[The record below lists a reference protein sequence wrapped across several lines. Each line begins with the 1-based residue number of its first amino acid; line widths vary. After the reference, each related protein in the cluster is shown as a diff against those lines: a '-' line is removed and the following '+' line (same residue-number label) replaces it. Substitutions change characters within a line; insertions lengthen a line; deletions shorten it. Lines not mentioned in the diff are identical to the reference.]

1 MTRHLQNERGS
12 IMTLAAIVIPV
23 CLLFVVM
30 VMDVGNWYTHK
41 RQLQN
46 RADAGAL
53 AAGVELTRKWPGCM
67 TDTTAE
73 NSVTATAKRYAGDIL
88 NDPTAVNTEI
98 AEKSRFDV
106 YVNST
111 SYDGPDFSDMT
122 GNAGKPCQTHP
133 TNSPDDENI
142 TPEGGTWIDVKVKER
157 DTPSF
162 AGIFGLNL
170 LRNIAR
176 ARVELRESIQT
187 NEFVPL
193 AIPEQSIDKARIRF
207 INECDNSELASSVL
221 KPLNAA
227 AQTVSGMSL
236 WGPDPNPAGNAT
248 TVAPGTVSMSTPG
261 TVPVPGTTTCAGDG
275 QLDYTPIRVEL
286 RLAGRPDIDL
296 SNSVPCTGSGSLANM
311 TSADCYPAISRVR
324 VYRDTGGLFGDRPQV
339 RDVTF
344 SPSGA
349 RPCNM
354 DAFYSRTTATPNC
367 TFDASV
373 FMDWGSRPTGADAT
387 FEASISVDGSTS
399 VNMAGPTPQGF
410 WTASQV
416 PNGTLGPDRVRVA
429 WRYELRSGQWGPL
442 HNTDRRGN
450 PTDCTVADPCVQ
462 SGTTAVHAVN
472 LGDDPSGNNVSP
484 SDVVGAVKL
493 TDGPQVTSTERHSA
507 IINSTFAPYVTVGLR
522 TVFQTGDW
530 SVLRLNEGNKN
541 FSIICD
547 PYWPQPSSGDATSA
561 FYFGCQPPY
570 ARNDTTVNSFWWNT
584 ATKECGVDKDWWRDN
599 PPTGTWP
606 NQQYRNAPWRCVKLD
621 PGGNGQA
628 TGDGIALATGNCTN
642 PRFDAR
648 PGPTASADCNQG
660 GHSYTCN
667 NDAHYF
673 GSGPPPSSDDP
684 RLVKLFIVPWN
695 AYKGVANGN
704 GTVVPVLRLAGFY
717 ITAWRFNG
725 RGDPCAATNPG
736 VAADMARLGSTG
748 DKVAG
753 YFVKEVETSGV
764 GNPTRSCDPTAV
776 DICTIVLTR

>member
-1 MTRHLQNERGS
+1 
-12 IMTLAAIVIPV
+12 MTLAAIVIPV

-53 AAGVELTRKWPGCM
+53 AAGVELTRRWPQCM

-73 NSVTATAKRYAGDIL
+73 NAVTAAAKRYAGDIG
-88 NDPTAVNTEI
+88 NDPSAVNTEI
-98 AEKSRFDV
+98 AENSRFNV

-111 SYDGPDFSDMT
+111 SYNGPDFSDMT
-122 GNAGKPCQTHP
+122 GNTGKPCQTHP
-133 TNSPDDENI
+133 ANSPDDENI
-142 TPEGGTWIDVKVKER
+142 TPQGGTWVDVRVKER

-162 AGIFGLNL
+162 AGIFGLDL

-176 ARVELRESIQT
+176 ARVELRESVQT

-207 INECDNSELASSVL
+207 INECNNAELASSVL
-221 KPLNAA
+221 KPLNSAN
-227 AQTVSGMSL
+227 QTVSGMSL
-236 WGPDPNPAGNAT
+236 WGPDPLGNAS
-248 TVAPGTVSMSTPG
+248 TVSPGTVSMSTPG
-261 TVPVPGTTTCAGDG
+261 SVPVPGTTSCAGDG

-311 TSADCYPAISRVR
+311 TSADCYPAITRVR
-324 VYRDTGGLFGDRPQV
+324 VYQDTGGLFGDRPQI

-387 FEASISVDGSTS
+387 FEASISVDGSAS
-399 VNMAGPTPQGF
+399 VNMAGPTPQGT

-416 PNGTLGPDRVRVA
+416 PNGTLGPDRVRVD
-429 WRYELRSGQWGPL
+429 WRYELRSGAWAPGGL
-442 HNTDRRGN
+442 SG
-450 PTDCTVADPCVQ
+450 CTNKKPCVQ

-472 LGDDPSGNNVSP
+472 LGDDPAGNNTSP

-493 TDGPQVTSTERHSA
+493 TDGPQVSSTERHSA

-530 SVLRLNEGNKN
+530 SVLRLDQGQQN
-541 FSIICD
+541 FSIVCD
-547 PYWPQPSSGDATSA
+547 PYWPQPSTGDATAA

-584 ATKECGVDKDWWRDN
+584 STSHCPADSAYLN
-599 PPTGTWP
+599 APTGTWP
-606 NQQYRNAPWRCVKLD
+606 NQQYANAPWRCVLLD

-628 TGDGIALATGNCTN
+628 TGDGIALATGNCTASKVAV
-642 PRFDAR
+642 DAQ
-648 PGPTASADCNQG
+648 PGPGASAQCKS
-660 GHSYTCN
+660 HSYTCY
-667 NDAHYF
+667 NDATYF
-673 GSGPPPSSDDP
+673 GSGPLPSPDDP
-684 RLVKLFIVPWN
+684 RLVKLFVVPWN
-695 AYKGVANGN
+695 AYKGAANGSKE
-704 GTVVPVLRLAGFY
+704 TIPVLRLAGFY

-725 RGDPCAATNPG
+725 REDPCAATNPN
-736 VAADMARLGSTG
+736 VAADVARLGNSG